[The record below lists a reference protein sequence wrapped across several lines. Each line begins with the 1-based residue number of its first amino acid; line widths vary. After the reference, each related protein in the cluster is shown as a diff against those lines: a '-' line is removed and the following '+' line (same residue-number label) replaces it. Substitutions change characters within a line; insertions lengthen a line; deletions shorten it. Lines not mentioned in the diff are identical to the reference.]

1 MKIVKED
8 ILRILAE
15 RKGKVSLDI
24 IKEEINV
31 FYSFISEAIKKLEK
45 EGLIQSQQG
54 FFELTERGEEKA
66 KDILRKY
73 LVLENYFKRIRTE
86 KEAHEI
92 GHILEHYVS
101 KEVFNNIK
109 NCLRLKE
116 KVSL

>member
-1 MKIVKED
+1 MVSDQQVRRSGNMTKESGILKIVKED

-54 FFELTERGEEKA
+54 FL
-66 KDILRKY
+66 
-73 LVLENYFKRIRTE
+73 N
-86 KEAHEI
+86 
-92 GHILEHYVS
+92 
-101 KEVFNNIK
+101 
-109 NCLRLKE
+109 
-116 KVSL
+116 